1 MSPLKL
7 ITSLGTFHKWLFFG
21 TGLSVMMSAY
31 ILPLVP
37 GLIIQ
42 RFFNDLSDNA
52 SAGANSWTYLGLL
65 VAVGVARSTSMLIGA
80 SEPIYHAVVGALLRK
95 NILERILTHPGARS
109 VPVSSGEAVS
119 RFRDDANAIGMF
131 LSWSFDPIGQGL
143 MLVLSLAVLIS
154 IDPLL
159 TIGVFVPLLAIVALV
174 SQMGKRIERF
184 RKANQEAI
192 GNVTGLLGEMFGA
205 VQAVKAAG
213 AEGRV
218 VGHFRTVNDARRRA
232 TLNDKVFNEFLHS
245 VSTNL
250 ANIGTGLILLM
261 AAGQIRDG
269 AFTVGDFA
277 LFVSYL
283 GGLSVAAG
291 FVGQYLTQWRQIGV
305 SVNRLTALMQDVPAT
320 DLTRHS
326 PVYLHGPYPDLP
338 PMPPLGNDAL
348 ETLGVSGLT
357 YRYPETGRGIEDI
370 AFTLPRGTMTVVTG
384 RIGAGKTTLVRT
396 LQGLLLPDSGEIRW
410 NGRAVESP
418 DTFFVPPHS
427 AYTPQSPRLFSESL
441 RDNILLG
448 LPERQVDLAAAL
460 HAAVMEDDIVTL
472 EDGLET
478 RVGVRGVK
486 LSGGQVQRSATARM
500 FVRPAELYIVDDLSS
515 ALDVD
520 TERILWDRLF
530 ARPGIT
536 SLVVSHRRPALQ
548 RADQVIVLDGGRV
561 VAQGTLPD
569 LLRTSPEMRSLWH
582 GHYDDDVEDNE
593 DPVDET
599 SDIM

>member
-1 MSPLKL
+1 MSPWKL
-7 ITSLGTFHKWLFFG
+7 ITSLGTFHKWLFFA
-21 TGLSVMMSAY
+21 TGFSVIMSAY
-31 ILPLVP
+31 ILPLLP
-37 GLIIQ
+37 GLVIQ
-42 RFFNDLSDNA
+42 RFFNDLSDNTA
-52 SAGANSWTYLGLL
+52 AGANSWTYLGLL
-65 VAVGVARSTSMLIGA
+65 VAVGVARSTSMMIGVA
-80 SEPIYHAVVGALLRK
+80 EPIFQAVVGALLRK
-95 NILERILTHPGARS
+95 NVFQRILTHPGARS

-131 LSWSFDPIGQGL
+131 LCWSFDPIGQAA
-143 MLVLSLAVLIS
+143 MLVLSLVILIR
-154 IDPLL
+154 IDPWL
-159 TIGVFVPLLAIVALV
+159 TVGVFLPLLAIVALV

-232 TLNDKVFNEFLHS
+232 TLNDKVFNEFLNS

-291 FVGQYLTQWRQIGV
+291 FVGHYLTQWRQIGV
-305 SVNRLTALMQDVPAT
+305 SANRLTALMQDVPAT
-320 DLTRHS
+320 ELTRHS

-338 PMPPLGNDAL
+338 PAPSIGNDGL
-348 ETLGVSGLT
+348 RSLQVRGLT
-357 YRYPETGRGIEDI
+357 YRYPETGRGIEDVS
-370 AFTLPRGTMTVVTG
+370 FELTRGTMTVITG
-384 RIGAGKTTLVRT
+384 RIGSGKTTLARS

-410 NGRAVESP
+410 NGRVIDSP
-418 DTFFVPPHS
+418 DTFFVPPRS

-448 LPERQVDLAAAL
+448 LPEDGVDLPGAL
-460 HAAVMEDDIVTL
+460 HAAVMEADVETL
-472 EDGLET
+472 EEGLET

-515 ALDVD
+515 ARDVD

-548 RADQVIVLDGGRV
+548 RADSIIVLDGGRV

-569 LLRTSPEMRSLWH
+569 LLRRSPEMQRLWH
-582 GHYDDDVEDNE
+582 GHYDDDVD
-593 DPVDET
+593 DDDADELA
-599 SDIM
+599 SD

>member
-1 MSPLKL
+1 MSPWKL
-7 ITSLGTFHKWLFFG
+7 ITSLGTFHKWLFFL
-21 TGLSVMMSAY
+21 TGFSVMMSAY

-42 RFFNDLSDNA
+42 RFFNDLSDNT
-52 SAGANSWTYLGLL
+52 SAGANSWTFLGLI
-65 VAVGVARSTSMLIGA
+65 VAVGVARSITMVLGA
-80 SEPIYHAVVGALLRK
+80 SEPIFHAVVGALLRK
-95 NILERILTHPGARS
+95 NIFERILTHPGARS

-131 LSWSFDPIGQGL
+131 LSWTFDPIGQAL
-143 MLVLSLAVLIS
+143 MLVLSLVVLIS

-159 TIGVFVPLLAIVALV
+159 TIGVFLPLLAIVALV
-174 SQMGKRIERF
+174 SKMGKRIERF

-205 VQAVKAAG
+205 VQVVKAAG

-218 VGHFRTVNDARRRA
+218 VGHFRTINDARRRA
-232 TLNDKVFNEFLHS
+232 TLNDKVFNEFLES

-261 AAGQIRDG
+261 AAGQIREG
-269 AFTVGDFA
+269 AFRVGDFA

-305 SVNRLTALMQDVPAT
+305 SVNRLTALMQDVPVT
-320 DLTRHS
+320 DLTRHG

-338 PMPPLGNDAL
+338 PVTSIGVDLL
-348 ETLGVSGLT
+348 ELLEVRGLT
-357 YRYPETGRGIEDI
+357 YRYPGTGRGIEDI

-384 RIGAGKTTLVRT
+384 RIGSGKTTLVRT
-396 LQGLLLPDSGEIRW
+396 LQGLLLSDSGEISW
-410 NGRAVESP
+410 NGRTIDAP
-418 DTFFVPPHS
+418 DTFFVPPRS

-448 LPERQVDLAAAL
+448 LPEDQVDLPGAL
-460 HAAVMEDDIVTL
+460 HAAVMERDIDTL

-478 RVGVRGVK
+478 MIGVRGVK

-530 ARPGIT
+530 ARSGIT

-548 RADQVIVLDGGRV
+548 RADRIIVMDGGRV
-561 VAQGTLPD
+561 VGQGTLTD
-569 LLRTSPEMRSLWH
+569 LLRISPEMQRLWH
-582 GHYDDDVEDNE
+582 GHYDDDEEGD
-593 DPVDET
+593 DDA
-599 SDIM
+599 

>member
-1 MSPLKL
+1 MSPFKL
-7 ITSLGTFHKWLFFG
+7 ITSLASFHVWLWIG
-21 TGLSVMMSAY
+21 TGFSVLMTAY
-31 ILPLVP
+31 LLPLVP

-42 RFFNDLSDNA
+42 RFFDDLSDNA
-52 SAGANSWTYLGLL
+52 AAGPNPWTFLGLL
-65 VAVGVARSTSMLIGA
+65 VAVGVARSVTMMLGTL
-80 SEPIYHAVVGALLRK
+80 EPIYAAVVGALLRK
-95 NILERILTHPGARS
+95 NVFQRILTHPGARS

-119 RFRDDANAIGMF
+119 RFRDDVQAIGMF
-131 LSWSFDPIGQGL
+131 LCWTFDPIGQVL
-143 MLVLSLAVLIS
+143 MLALSLVILIS

-184 RKANQEAI
+184 RRANQEAI

-232 TLNDKVFNEFLHS
+232 TLNDTVFNEFLHS

-305 SVNRLTALMQDVPAT
+305 SVNRLIALMQEVPPT
-320 DLTRHS
+320 ELTRHS

-338 PMPPLGNDAL
+338 PVPTIGDDAL
-348 ETLGVSGLT
+348 ETLAVEDLT
-357 YRYPETGRGIEDI
+357 YHYPETGRGIADI

-384 RIGAGKTTLVRT
+384 RIGAGKTTLVRA
-396 LQGLLLPDSGEIRW
+396 LQGLLLPDSGQIRW
-410 NGRAVESP
+410 NGRGVERP
-418 DTFFVPPHS
+418 DTFFVPPRS

-448 LPERQVDLAAAL
+448 LPENGVDLPGAL
-460 HAAVMEDDIVTL
+460 HAAVMEDDVAAL

-561 VAQGTLPD
+561 VAQGTLAD
-569 LLRTSPEMRSLWH
+569 LLRTSPEMQRLWH
-582 GHYDDDVEDNE
+582 GHYNDDAED
-593 DPVDET
+593 DEADELA
-599 SDIM
+599 SD

>member
-1 MSPLKL
+1 MSPWKL
-7 ITSLGTFHKWLFFG
+7 ITSLGTFHKWLFFL
-21 TGLSVMMSAY
+21 TGFSVMMSAY

-42 RFFNDLSDNA
+42 RFFNDLSDNT
-52 SAGANSWTYLGLL
+52 SAGANSWTFLGLI
-65 VAVGVARSTSMLIGA
+65 VAVGVARSITMVLGA
-80 SEPIYHAVVGALLRK
+80 SEPIFHAVVGALLRK
-95 NILERILTHPGARS
+95 NIFERILTHPGARS

-131 LSWSFDPIGQGL
+131 LSWTFDPIGQAL
-143 MLVLSLAVLIS
+143 MLVLSLVILIS

-159 TIGVFVPLLAIVALV
+159 TIGVFLPLLAIVALV

-213 AEGRV
+213 AEVRV

-232 TLNDKVFNEFLHS
+232 TLNDTVFNEFLQS

-261 AAGQIRDG
+261 AAGQIREG

-305 SVNRLTALMQDVPAT
+305 SVNRLTALMQDVPVT
-320 DLTRHS
+320 DLTRHG

-338 PMPPLGNDAL
+338 PVPSIGDDAL
-348 ETLGVSGLT
+348 ELLEVRGLT
-357 YRYPETGRGIEDI
+357 YRYPETDRGIEDI
-370 AFTLPRGTMTVVTG
+370 VFTLPCGTMTVVTG
-384 RIGAGKTTLVRT
+384 RIGSGKTTLVRS
-396 LQGLLLPDSGEIRW
+396 LQGLLLPDTGVIRW
-410 NGRAVESP
+410 NGRTIDAP
-418 DTFFVPPHS
+418 DTFFVPPRS

-448 LPERQVDLAAAL
+448 LPEDQVDLPGAL
-460 HAAVMEDDIVTL
+460 HAAVMERDIDTL

-478 RVGVRGVK
+478 MIGVRGVK

-530 ARPGIT
+530 ARSGIT

-548 RADQVIVLDGGRV
+548 RADRIIVMDGGRV
-561 VAQGTLPD
+561 VGQGTLTD
-569 LLRTSPEMRSLWH
+569 LLRISPEMQRLWH
-582 GHYDDDVEDNE
+582 GHYDDDEEGD
-593 DPVDET
+593 DDA
-599 SDIM
+599 

>member
-1 MSPLKL
+1 MNPWKL
-7 ITSLGTFHKWLFFG
+7 ITSLGTFHRWLFFA
-21 TGLSVMMSAY
+21 TGFSVLMSAY

-52 SAGANSWTYLGLL
+52 AAGANSWTFLGLL
-65 VAVGVARSTSMLIGA
+65 VAVGVARSISMLIGA

-95 NILERILTHPGARS
+95 NVFQRILTHPGARS

-119 RFRDDANAIGMF
+119 RFRDDVNAIGMF
-131 LSWSFDPIGQGL
+131 LSWSFDPIGQTT
-143 MLVLSLAVLIS
+143 MLVLSLVILIR

-159 TIGVFVPLLAIVALV
+159 TIGVFLPLLAIVALV

-192 GNVTGLLGEMFGA
+192 GNVTGLLGDAFGA
-205 VQAVKAAG
+205 VGAVKATG

-218 VGHFRTVNDARRRA
+218 VDHFRTVNNARRKA
-232 TLNDKVFNEFLHS
+232 TLNDTVFNEFLHS

-250 ANIGTGLILLM
+250 ANIGTGLILLL
-261 AAGQIRDG
+261 AAGKIRDG

-283 GGLSVAAG
+283 SGLAVAAG

-305 SVNRLTALMQDVPAT
+305 SVDRLTALMQDVPAT

-326 PVYLHGPYPDLP
+326 PVYLHGPFPDLP
-338 PMPPLGNDAL
+338 RTPSIGDDAL
-348 ETLGVSGLT
+348 QSLEVEGLT
-357 YRYPETGRGIEDI
+357 YHYPETGRGIDDVS
-370 AFTLPRGTMTVVTG
+370 FTLPRGSMTVITG

-396 LQGLLLPDSGEIRW
+396 LLGLLLPNAGEIRW
-410 NGRAVESP
+410 NDRAIASP
-418 DTFFVPPHS
+418 DTFFVPPRS

-441 RDNILLG
+441 RNNILLG
-448 LPERQVDLAAAL
+448 LPEDAIDLPGAL
-460 HAAVMEDDIVTL
+460 HAAVMERDIDTL

-478 RVGVRGVK
+478 MIGVRGVK

-500 FVRPAELYIVDDLSS
+500 FIRPAELYVFDDLSS

-520 TERILWDRLF
+520 TERILWERLF
-530 ARPGIT
+530 ERPGVT

-548 RADQVIVLDGGRV
+548 RADRIIVLDGGRV

-569 LLRTSPEMRSLWH
+569 LLQTSPEMRRLWH
-582 GHYDDDVEDNE
+582 GHYDDDAVGD
-593 DPVDET
+593 DPLSPG
-599 SDIM
+599 SDS

>member
-1 MSPLKL
+1 MSPWKL
-7 ITSLGTFHKWLFFG
+7 ITSLGTYHAWLFIG
-21 TGLSVMMSAY
+21 TGFSVLMSAY
-31 ILPLVP
+31 LLPLVP
-37 GLIIQ
+37 GLVIQ
-42 RFFNDLSDNA
+42 RFFNDLSDNTA
-52 SAGANSWTYLGLL
+52 AGANSWTFLGLL
-65 VAVGVARSTSMLIGA
+65 VAVGVARSVTMLIGA

-95 NILERILTHPGARS
+95 NVFQRILTHPGARS

-119 RFRDDANAIGMF
+119 RFRDDVNAIGMF
-131 LSWSFDPIGQGL
+131 LSWSFDPIGQVT
-143 MLVLSLAVLIS
+143 MLVLSLVILIR
-154 IDPLL
+154 IDPWL
-159 TIGVFVPLLAIVALV
+159 TVGVFLPLLAIVALV

-184 RKANQEAI
+184 RRANQEAI

-218 VGHFRTVNDARRRA
+218 VGHLRTVNDARRRA
-232 TLNDKVFNEFLHS
+232 TLNDTVFNEFLHS

-261 AAGQIRDG
+261 AAGQIREG

-305 SVNRLTALMQDVPAT
+305 SVNRLTALMRDVPAT

-338 PMPPLGNDAL
+338 PVPPLGDDAL
-348 ETLGVSGLT
+348 ETLEVEGLT

-370 AFTLPRGTMTVVTG
+370 SFTLPRGTMTVVTG

-396 LQGLLLPDSGEIRW
+396 LQGLLLPDAGEIRW
-410 NGRAVESP
+410 NGRPIDKP
-418 DTFFVPPHS
+418 DTHFVPPRS

-448 LPERQVDLAAAL
+448 LPEDGVDLPGAL
-460 HAAVMEDDIVTL
+460 HAAVMEGDVETL
-472 EDGLET
+472 EAGLET

-500 FVRPAELYIVDDLSS
+500 FARPAELYIVDDLSS

-536 SLVVSHRRPALQ
+536 SLVVSHRHPALQ

-561 VAQGTLPD
+561 VAQGSLTD
-569 LLRTSPEMRSLWH
+569 LLRTSPEMRRLWH
-582 GHYDDDVEDNE
+582 GHYDDAD
-593 DPVDET
+593 VDEEE
-599 SDIM
+599 DDRM

>member
-1 MSPLKL
+1 MSPWKL
-7 ITSLGTFHKWLFFG
+7 ITSLGSFHKWLFIG
-21 TGLSVMMSAY
+21 TGFSVLMTAY
-31 ILPLVP
+31 LLPLVP

-42 RFFNDLSDNA
+42 RFFDDLSDSA
-52 SAGANSWTYLGLL
+52 TAGANPWTYLGLL
-65 VAVGVARSTSMLIGA
+65 VAVGVARSMTMLLGA
-80 SEPIYHAVVGALLRK
+80 SEPIFQAVIGALLRK
-95 NILERILTHPGARS
+95 NVFQRILTHPGARS

-119 RFRDDANAIGMF
+119 RFRDDVNAIGMF
-131 LSWSFDPIGQGL
+131 LCWTFDPIGQVL
-143 MLVLSLAVLIS
+143 MLVLSLVVLIS

-184 RKANQEAI
+184 RRANQEAI
-192 GNVTGLLGEMFGA
+192 GNVTGLLGEVFGA

-213 AEGRV
+213 AEDRV
-218 VGHFRTVNDARRRA
+218 VGHFRTINDARRRA
-232 TLNDKVFNEFLHS
+232 TLNDTVFNEFLHS

-305 SVNRLTALMQDVPAT
+305 SVNRLTALMQDVPTT

-326 PVYLHGPYPDLP
+326 PVYLHGPFPDLP
-338 PMPPLGNDAL
+338 SAPSIGGDAL
-348 ETLGVSGLT
+348 ETLEVEGLS
-357 YRYPETGRGIEDI
+357 YHYPETGRGIADVS
-370 AFTLPRGTMTVVTG
+370 FTLPRGTMTVVAG

-410 NGRAVESP
+410 SGRPITSP
-418 DTFFVPPHS
+418 DTFFVPPRS

-448 LPERQVDLAAAL
+448 LPESHVDLPGAL
-460 HAAVMEDDIVTL
+460 HAAVMEGDIATL
-472 EDGLET
+472 EQGLET

-500 FVRPAELYIVDDLSS
+500 FVRRAELYIVDDLSS

-561 VAQGTLPD
+561 VAQGTLHE
-569 LLRTSPEMRSLWH
+569 LLQTSLEMQRLWH
-582 GHYDDDVEDNE
+582 GHYDDDTD
-593 DPVDET
+593 DEEE
-599 SDIM
+599 IQA